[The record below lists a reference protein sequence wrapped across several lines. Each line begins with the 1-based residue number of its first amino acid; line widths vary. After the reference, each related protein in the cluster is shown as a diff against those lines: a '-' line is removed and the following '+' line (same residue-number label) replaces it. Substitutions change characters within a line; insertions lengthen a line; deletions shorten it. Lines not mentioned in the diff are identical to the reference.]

1 MPSVSMKFSTPFSH
15 LPRPRTRPLSLT
27 WQVAR
32 AGINPRF
39 LLTGYLFLA
48 ARFLLVDALLRPV
61 LFLAVPFLAVLFLAV
76 PFRPVLFFAVLLD
89 ALFRAVL
96 DDPRFDALFRPLR
109 FLFGLGGISAPERR
123 ASLNPIAIA
132 CFGFLTFL
140 PLRPDSSS

>member
-1 MPSVSMKFSTPFSH
+1 MV
-15 LPRPRTRPLSLT
+15 
-27 WQVAR
+27 
-32 AGINPRF
+32 
-39 LLTGYLFLA
+39 

-76 PFRPVLFFAVLLD
+76 LFLPVLFF
-89 ALFRAVL
+89 AVL

-109 FLFGLGGISAPERR
+109 FLFGLGGMSAPERR